1 MRADSRS
8 MTDSARRALN
18 LLTCDET
25 ADLDAKGRS
34 GSRPRAR
41 CPGSHS
47 ATASCCGPPP
57 SYAWWT
63 GEASRLPGTAIFPRT
78 TIVATAG
85 HIDIGAQAEI
95 GEEGGFSI
103 KAEEGISI
111 AIGDGVRLLGGGSL
125 ALDNWIGRG
134 AQILG
139 PIRCQGCRLG
149 DGDPIGIPIPT
160 LRGGVSKGRRRSARR
175 QCPARARW
183 SSSHFRCSGSGPA
196 PAIIL
201 PPARGLADWPLCP
214 VSRARSRPWRP
225 DARRCAS
232 CEPRGR

>member
-1 MRADSRS
+1 MHADSRS

-25 ADLDAKGRS
+25 ADLGREGVIVPDPNS
-34 GSRPRAR
+34 SLVSRGVTFGHRVVLWPATVLRVVNGGSITV
-41 CPGSHS
+41 G
-47 ATASCCGPPP
+47 
-57 SYAWWT
+57 
-63 GEASRLPGTAIFPRT
+63 PGTAIFPRT

-149 DGDPIGIPIPT
+149 DGDTYRDPDPDR
-160 LRGGVSKGRRRSARR
+160 RGGVLKGAGVARDVSVPQGR
-175 QCPARARW
+175 VIQSFSVFSEADLRPQ
-183 SSSHFRCSGSGPA
+183 SFFHPPSG
-196 PAIIL
+196 
-201 PPARGLADWPLCP
+201 
-214 VSRARSRPWRP
+214 
-225 DARRCAS
+225 
-232 CEPRGR
+232 